1 MSKKETR
8 IYKNGWKPDAAEAAK
23 KFGFVKSDDIVYKKR
38 APSNIVLQSN
48 IDQIMTGW
56 GNLVKSHLVDL
67 EPELKKESERRLKI
81 CDGCDMRSG
90 GTCSTN
96 KETAHLKTG
105 VMTRGCGCRLAAKAL
120 SPESECPVGKW

>member
-38 APSNIVLQSN
+38 APST

-56 GNLVKSHLVDL
+56 GNLVKSHFVDL